1 MASLTTGPAQQPTNM
16 KNTPAPTST
25 FRARSTRLRLSVLIT
40 SLTFGLLAAPASAQL
55 VRRNIYDPAHH
66 AQLIQDYEA
75 AVHQMKAWSAA
86 NANDPRGWTFQANI
100 HGTYT
105 VPAAPAWNQCQHGSY
120 FFLSWH
126 RMYLYYFERIARAA
140 SGNNDFTLPYW
151 NYSNIAQAALPAEFR
166 DPGNVDL
173 YVATRNVGV
182 NGGADL
188 SPFVTDF
195 ADAFALTEFIG
206 TYFDPTDPGFGG
218 AEVPAPAQFLG
229 VTGTL
234 EMQPHNVVHDA
245 IGGLMGDPHTA
256 ARDPIFWLHHANIDR
271 LWVNWL
277 ALGAGRNDPGDDLWL
292 NQQFTF
298 YDENGLAVQMTGA
311 QVVDTAAQ
319 LNYVYDDAP
328 VASPALLAAAAA
340 PQFQLLAKSTRSGI
354 PLGGRAVT
362 VGLAVD
368 RDVAVMK
375 FGLLK
380 AAAVPRRVVL
390 SLEEI
395 TFDAP
400 PGTSYDIYL
409 SLPDEASAGRKSP
422 HYVGV
427 LSFFGLFGHGAA
439 AHKHDAGPP
448 AVRYDVTRLAAYL
461 QAAGQWDPQNVRVT
475 LVPLVPVTAGG
486 KALRAAEFV
495 PAGNPKIGSVR
506 LIVEPVP
513 GGARPE
519 KK

>member
-1 MASLTTGPAQQPTNM
+1 
-16 KNTPAPTST
+16 
-25 FRARSTRLRLSVLIT
+25 
-40 SLTFGLLAAPASAQL
+40 
-55 VRRNIYDPAHH
+55 
-66 AQLIQDYEA
+66 
-75 AVHQMKAWSAA
+75 MKAWSAA
-86 NANDPRGWTFQANI
+86 NPADPRGWTFQANI

-105 VPAAPAWNQCQHGSY
+105 VPAAPTWNQCQHGSY

-140 SGNNDFTLPYW
+140 SGNNNFTLPYW
-151 NYSNIAQAALPAEFR
+151 NYSNIVQAALPAEFR
-166 DPGNVDL
+166 DPGNADL
-173 YVATRNVGV
+173 YVASRNAGV
-182 NGGADL
+182 NAGHDL

-195 ADAFALTEFIG
+195 SDAFALIPFIG
-206 TYFDPTDPGFGG
+206 TYFDPDNPGFGG
-218 AEVPAPAQFLG
+218 AAVPAPAQFLG
-229 VTGTL
+229 VTGML

-277 ALGAGRNDPGDDLWL
+277 AQGGGRDNPGDALWL

-298 YDENGLAVQMTGA
+298 YDENGNAVQMTGA

-328 VASPALLAAAAA
+328 EAQLLGAAAA
-340 PQFQLLAKSTRSGI
+340 PQPTLLAKSTQTGI
-354 PLGGRAVT
+354 PLGGRPIT
-362 VGLAVD
+362 VGLPVD
-368 RDVAVMK
+368 RDVATMK
-375 FGLLK
+375 FGPLK
-380 AAAVPRRVVL
+380 AAAIPRRVVL

-400 PGTSYDIYL
+400 PGTSYEIYL
-409 SLPDEASAGRKSP
+409 NLPEGSTDGRRSP

-427 LSFFGLFGHGAA
+427 LSFFGLFGHGVAG
-439 AHKHDAGPP
+439 HKHEAGPP
-448 AVRYDVTRLAAYL
+448 TVRYDVTKLAAYL
-461 QAAGQWDPQNVRVT
+461 QTAGQWDPKNVRVT
-475 LVPLVPVTAGG
+475 LVPIVPVTAGG
-486 KALRAAEFV
+486 KALKAVEFV

-506 LIVEPVP
+506 LVVEPVP
-513 GGARPE
+513 DGAQSE